1 MLFFLH
7 SVLETINCYMMTE
20 LVGLGCIQHY
30 GNLLDDKLICIGYIC
45 ITENPFNVTLIFK
58 QL

>member
-1 MLFFLH
+1 
-7 SVLETINCYMMTE
+7 MMTE